1 MSDPLGLTE
10 GVKGL
15 SSGLDSAREAGK
27 SVSKQIEN
35 IQKDATDVAKE
46 RAQERV
52 RAAREAELKKERA
65 LIKALDEWKRKK
77 QISDEEADLKIK
89 FVKQY
94 GAKEWD
100 ALLKIKL
107 DIENME
113 RKNNEEYQHDLKAV
127 RRVQFYCF
135 VAALVVTLWLKFILK
150 AFQMETLLSL
160 LKGVAPVLAT
170 AIAGPAGG
178 AAVGWLAS
186 KLGIPDDTIEG
197 VTAAL
202 TGNPE
207 LTLKLKELD
216 LEYAK
221 LEAADR
227 DSARTAYATVAT
239 SEHATKLD
247 KSVVPILALG
257 TVSLAFMFI
266 AILMFRDVPVDQQQ
280 MVIFALGF
288 ITSSAGQVLSFYF
301 GSSQG
306 SKDKT
311 KEIEGLMKK

>member
-46 RAQERV
+46 RAQERI

-65 LIKALDEWKRKK
+65 LVKALEEWKRKK

-135 VAALVVTLWLKFILK
+135 VAALIVTLWLDQPDYRQPRSVTISW
-150 AFQMETLLSL
+150 TVDSL
-160 LKGVAPVLAT
+160 LFY
-170 AIAGPAGG
+170 
-178 AAVGWLAS
+178 
-186 KLGIPDDTIEG
+186 G
-197 VTAAL
+197 VTGQG
-202 TGNPE
+202 TYSTN
-207 LTLKLKELD
+207 KN
-216 LEYAK
+216 
-221 LEAADR
+221 
-227 DSARTAYATVAT
+227 DSSIYFDNYEMA
-239 SEHATKLD
+239 H
-247 KSVVPILALG
+247 
-257 TVSLAFMFI
+257 
-266 AILMFRDVPVDQQQ
+266 FRLITDVNYRRSPSH
-280 MVIFALGF
+280 LN
-288 ITSSAGQVLSFYF
+288 SSFQLSWLC
-301 GSSQG
+301 S
-306 SKDKT
+306 
-311 KEIEGLMKK
+311 

>member
-1 MSDPLGLTE
+1 MSDLLGLSD

-15 SSGLDSAREAGK
+15 NSGLDSAREAGK

-65 LIKALDEWKRKK
+65 LIKALNEWKRKK

-94 GAKEWD
+94 GTKEWD

-135 VAALVVTLWLKFILK
+135 VAALIVTLWLKFILG
-150 AFQMETLLSL
+150 AF
-160 LKGVAPVLAT
+160 
-170 AIAGPAGG
+170 
-178 AAVGWLAS
+178 
-186 KLGIPDDTIEG
+186 
-197 VTAAL
+197 
-202 TGNPE
+202 
-207 LTLKLKELD
+207 
-216 LEYAK
+216 
-221 LEAADR
+221 
-227 DSARTAYATVAT
+227 
-239 SEHATKLD
+239 
-247 KSVVPILALG
+247 
-257 TVSLAFMFI
+257 
-266 AILMFRDVPVDQQQ
+266 
-280 MVIFALGF
+280 
-288 ITSSAGQVLSFYF
+288 
-301 GSSQG
+301 
-306 SKDKT
+306 
-311 KEIEGLMKK
+311 